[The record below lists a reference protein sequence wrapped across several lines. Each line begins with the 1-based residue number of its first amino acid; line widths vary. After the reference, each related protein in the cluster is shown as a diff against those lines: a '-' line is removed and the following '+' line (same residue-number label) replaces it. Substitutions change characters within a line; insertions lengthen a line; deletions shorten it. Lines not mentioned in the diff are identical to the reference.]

1 MLKKVSAFSSDF
13 FSLRPVGRDCKISSR
28 PSESCW
34 KMSSERKYKNSPIG
48 EAVCELR
55 IIPGSPWDLAVPGL
69 VYERLK
75 KTFPKRRQV
84 KTVGA
89 TLTGGAVTTV
99 EVERLQFMQED
110 EKALVVIG
118 KDVLAVSR
126 LNPYPGWE
134 TYRPMIL
141 DAFTAYKEI
150 TNPTSFQRLGLRYVN
165 QVNFKEDRIQ
175 LEDFFE
181 FYPFVGKLLP
191 QDHGTFIVGIELPF
205 TGGRDNL
212 RLQLA
217 TNPAAPGSKL
227 SLTLDLD
234 YFLMDPTNVGLSDLE
249 KWLEQAHSALAET
262 FEGCLKD
269 SLRKRFQEMD

>member
-1 MLKKVSAFSSDF
+1 
-13 FSLRPVGRDCKISSR
+13 
-28 PSESCW
+28 
-34 KMSSERKYKNSPIG
+34 MSSEKKYKNSPIS

-55 IIPGSPWDLAVPGL
+55 IISGLPWDLAVPGL

-84 KTVGA
+84 KTLGA

-99 EVERLQFMQED
+99 EVERLQFLQED

-134 TYRPMIL
+134 TYRPMIV
-141 DAFTAYKEI
+141 DAFAAYREI

-165 QVNFKEDRIQ
+165 QVNFKESRVR

-191 QDHGTFIVGIELPF
+191 QDHGTFIVGIDLPF
-205 TGGRDNL
+205 SGGRDIL

-217 TNPAAPGSKL
+217 TNAAAPGSSEL

-234 YFLMDPTNVGLSDLE
+234 YFLVDPSNVGLNDLE
-249 KWLEQAHSALAET
+249 KWLEQAHSTLAKT

-269 SLRKRFQEMD
+269 SLRKRFQGMD